1 MLSRHLFQHRFFWEN
16 NLKPKTELVF
26 YQATRPNTTL
36 KSRGLT
42 VLTVEQSNNATPLL
56 QARGIVKRFGT
67 LTANDYIDLSLV
79 PGEIHALL
87 GENGAGKST
96 FVKMLYGSLRP
107 DEGTL
112 SWKGNEVS
120 ITNPAMA
127 RELGIGMVFQHFSL
141 FEALTVEENILL
153 ALPKEQAK
161 NLRQRIKTV
170 SADYGLPLNP
180 TATIADLS
188 VGERQRVEIVRCL
201 LQEPDLIIMDEP
213 TSVLTP
219 QEADELFL
227 VLEKLAAEHKCIL
240 YISHKLDEV
249 KRLCHRAT
257 ILRHG
262 KLISECDPK
271 QETAKTL
278 AAMMVGSEVAD
289 VSRIPRDFHG
299 VKKCLVV
306 RALNVEPE
314 LNTGT
319 SLVDVSFDVAHG
331 EILCIAGIAG
341 NGQSELFG
349 ALSGETPVSDVGA
362 IVFDGWP
369 CAADGIAERR
379 RRGAAFVPEERNGH
393 GALAGLKLS
402 RNILLSWNN
411 PNDGTTSRGV
421 IDRLSL
427 ARLEGRITEAFDVRM
442 AHADVEA
449 GALSGGN
456 LQKFVVGREVK
467 RNPKLL
473 IVSQPTWGVDAGA
486 ASLIRQKLI
495 DLSRRGTTIVV
506 ISQDL
511 DEIFEIADQVAV
523 ISEGRMSASYPID
536 EITREQIGLLMGGV
550 DAEARPVSEP
560 PGPIEQAEAPA
571 QSVRSTP
578 DANTEVDHA
587 V

>member
-1 MLSRHLFQHRFFWEN
+1 MSSESPEAAL
-16 NLKPKTELVF
+16 
-26 YQATRPNTTL
+26 
-36 KSRGLT
+36 
-42 VLTVEQSNNATPLL
+42 PLL
-56 QARGIVKRFGT
+56 EAKGITKRFGA
-67 LTANDYIDLSLV
+67 LVANDAVDLKIDT
-79 PGEIHALL
+79 GEIHALL

-107 DEGTL
+107 DEGAL
-112 SWKGNEVS
+112 LWKNNVVNIKS
-120 ITNPAMA
+120 PAMA
-127 RELGIGMVFQHFSL
+127 RSLGIGMVFQHFSL

-153 ALPKEQAK
+153 ALPPEQSK
-161 NLRQRIKTV
+161 DLKQRIKSV
-170 SADYGLPLNP
+170 SADYGLPLDP
-180 TATIADLS
+180 GSTIADLS

-201 LQEPDLIIMDEP
+201 LQDPALIIMDEP

-227 VLEKLAAEHKCIL
+227 VLEKLAAEGRSVL
-240 YISHKLDEV
+240 YISHRLDEV

-262 KLISECDPK
+262 KLISQCDPTK
-271 QETAKTL
+271 ETAKSL
-278 AAMMVGSEVAD
+278 AALMVGSEVAD
-289 VSRIPRDFHG
+289 VKRELQDREHL
-299 VKKCLVV
+299 KKRLTV
-306 RALNVEPE
+306 RALNLPADI
-314 LNTGT
+314 NTGT
-319 SLVDVSFDVAHG
+319 DLKNVSLEVAQG

-349 ALSGETPVSDVGA
+349 ALSGETPVADVGT

-369 CAADGIAERR
+369 CANVGITERR

-393 GALAGLKLS
+393 GALADMRLS

-411 PNDGTTSRGV
+411 PGDGTTRRG
-421 IDRLSL
+421 IINRMAL
-427 ARLEGRITEAFDVRM
+427 ARLEGVIAEAFDVRM

-456 LQKFVVGREVK
+456 LQKFVMGREVK

-495 DLSRRGTTIVV
+495 DLSRSGTSIIV

-511 DEIFEIADQVAV
+511 DEIFEIADRIAV
-523 ISEGRMSASYPID
+523 ISEGTLSDAHAVD
-536 EITREQIGLLMGGV
+536 EITREQIGLLMGGMSLEEV
-550 DAEARPVSEP
+550 RQ
-560 PGPIEQAEAPA
+560 QASA
-571 QSVRSTP
+571 SG
-578 DANTEVDHA
+578 TESPEVLYA

>member
-1 MLSRHLFQHRFFWEN
+1 
-16 NLKPKTELVF
+16 
-26 YQATRPNTTL
+26 
-36 KSRGLT
+36 LT
-42 VLTVEQSNNATPLL
+42 DEQSHTATPLL
-56 QARGIVKRFGT
+56 QARGIVKRFGS
-67 LTANDYIDLSLV
+67 LTANDYIDLSLF

-112 SWKGNEVS
+112 SWKGAEVS
-120 ITNPAMA
+120 IKNPAMA
-127 RELGIGMVFQHFSL
+127 RQLGIGMVFQHFSL

-153 ALPKEQAK
+153 ALPPQQTK

-170 SADYGLPLNP
+170 SADYGLPLDP

-219 QEADELFL
+219 QEADELFV
-227 VLEKLAAEHKCIL
+227 VLEKLAFEHKSIL
-240 YISHKLDEV
+240 YISHRLDEV
-249 KRLCHRAT
+249 KRLCQRAT

-262 KLISECDPK
+262 KLISECDPR
-271 QETAKTL
+271 QQNAKTL
-278 AAMMVGSEVAD
+278 AAMMVGNEVAD
-289 VSRIPRDFHG
+289 VSRVPQDLHG

-306 RALNVEPE
+306 RALNLEPE

-319 SLVDVSFDVAHG
+319 ALVDVSFEVAKG

-341 NGQSELFG
+341 NGQAELFG
-349 ALSGETPVSDVGA
+349 ALSGETPVTDVGS
-362 IVFDGWP
+362 IVFEGWP
-369 CAADGIAERR
+369 CGADGIAERR

-402 RNILLSWNN
+402 KNILLSWNN
-411 PNDGTTSRGV
+411 RNDGTSRRGV
-421 IDRLSL
+421 IDRMSL
-427 ARLEGRITEAFDVRM
+427 ARLEGAITEAFDVRM

-456 LQKFVVGREVK
+456 LQKFVMGREVK
-467 RNPKLL
+467 RKPKLL
-473 IVSQPTWGVDAGA
+473 VVSQPTWGVDAGA
-486 ASLIRQKLI
+486 ASLIRQKLV
-495 DLSRRGTTIVV
+495 DLSRSGTTVVV

-523 ISEGRMSASYPID
+523 ISEGHMSETYPID
-536 EITREQIGLLMGGV
+536 EVTREQIGLLMGGMDPNGPPEV
-550 DAEARPVSEP
+550 TAAEM
-560 PGPIEQAEAPA
+560 A
-571 QSVRSTP
+571 QSLMRDKETE
-578 DANTEVDHA
+578 DAV
-587 V
+587 